1 MALPMMH
8 RSAAAVV
15 MVMHHV
21 MTYSLH
27 TQGFYAVYSMV
38 FELIRSEDEQFRD
51 NSSDDEDDIPQFGQC
66 TPDLVS
72 VNKNICVT
80 ILVLKY
86 LCVY

>member
-8 RSAAAVV
+8 RSAAAIV

-21 MTYSLH
+21 MRHSLH

-51 NSSDDEDDIPQFGQC
+51 NSSDEDDILHFGQH
-66 TPDLVS
+66 TPDDVS
-72 VNKNICVT
+72 VSKIFALLLYSLEIPVC
-80 ILVLKY
+80 
-86 LCVY
+86 